1 LSFTQSLREQG
12 FIISDLS
19 VSEEK
24 AEESVEESVDE
35 PKEEVAEEKPSKTP
49 TSEPALEGLSF
60 TQSLREQGLIV
71 SDLTS
76 DVVSEESVEAVS
88 EDKEPAEPEKVVV
101 EDKTESEETS
111 KGEAKTFI
119 DLIREEGLL

>member
-1 LSFTQSLREQG
+1 LL
-12 FIISDLS
+12 IALY
-19 VSEEK
+19 
-24 AEESVEESVDE
+24 
-35 PKEEVAEEKPSKTP
+35 AEEKPSKTP
-49 TSEPALEGLSF
+49 TSEPALESLSF

-76 DVVSEESVEAVS
+76 DVVSEESVEAVT
-88 EDKEPAEPEKVVV
+88 EDKEPEKVVV
-101 EDKTESEETS
+101 EDKTESEESS